1 MATPPDFT
9 AGQVLTAAQMNAIG
23 LWVVKTETAFSA
35 AASVTADSVFTA
47 DFTNY
52 VLKLRYTTS
61 TTGSVSFKLRA
72 SGTSASTNY
81 NYQSING
88 NGSSVAASGSTA
100 QTSANIGILTNGSF
114 YSSASVD
121 LFGPQLAEATTYTS
135 TNMNSQG
142 AYTAPINYYIAGNHS
157 TATAYDGIEI
167 LVASGTMTGSYT
179 IYGYNE

>member
-1 MATPPDFT
+1 MATPPDFV
-9 AGQVLTAAQMNAIG
+9 AGQVLTAAQMNKIG
-23 LWVVKTETAFSA
+23 LWIVKTQTAFT
-35 AASVTADSVFTA
+35 AASSITADNVFTS
-47 DFTNY
+47 DFTSY

-61 TTGSVSFKLRA
+61 TTGSVSFKLRTG
-72 SGTSASTNY
+72 GTSASTNY

-88 NGSSVAASGSTA
+88 NGASVSASGSTA

-114 YSSASVD
+114 FSSASVD

-157 TATAYDGIEI
+157 TATSYDGIEI

-179 IYGYNE
+179 IFGYNQ